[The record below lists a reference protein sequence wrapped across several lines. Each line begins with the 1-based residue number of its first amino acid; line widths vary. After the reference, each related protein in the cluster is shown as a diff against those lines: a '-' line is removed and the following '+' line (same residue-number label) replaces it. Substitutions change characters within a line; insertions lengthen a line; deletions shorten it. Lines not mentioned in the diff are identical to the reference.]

1 MKPIRHLS
9 ASAIIIIICTAAA
22 SGFFLPPQAHADD
35 AADAI
40 VKQVEDSLKPPK
52 SFSVLSTIDTYRN
65 RVASGTILLRTYVNI
80 ADSNQGP
87 RSVSI
92 VLTPQG
98 ERGKVFLRI
107 DDAFWLYDPG
117 ARRPVR
123 LSTQQRLMGDAS
135 LADVTHFDLVDN
147 YSADLETEEVIAD
160 ASGKSING
168 QRLKL
173 TALSKTSLYPTLR
186 LWVDKSDRQPVKV
199 ECLSSTGSVLK
210 TVYYGRFRGFLGKQ
224 RPTELMVIDGTA
236 AGRVTRIRFSEFLY
250 QDLQAEAYTPEAMP
264 SVSKFADSDSA
275 AGDK

>member
-1 MKPIRHLS
+1 MQATRHLS
-9 ASAIIIIICTAAA
+9 ANLIICAAA
-22 SGFFLPPQAHADD
+22 ALALFPQPQAHADQ

-40 VKQVEDSLKPPK
+40 VKTVESSLKPPK

-65 RVASGTILLRTYVNI
+65 RVASGTMLLRTYVNI

-92 VLTPQG
+92 VLSPEG

-107 DDAFWLYDPG
+107 DDDFWLYDPG

-147 YSADLETEEVIAD
+147 YSAALEGQETIAD
-160 ASGKSING
+160 ASGKGVDG

-173 TALSKTSLYPTLR
+173 SALAKTSLYPTLR
-186 LWVDKSDRQPVKV
+186 LWVARSNKQPVKI
-199 ECLSSTGSVLK
+199 ECLSSTGNTLK
-210 TVYYGRFRGFLGKQ
+210 TVFYGRFRGFLGKQ
-224 RPTELMVIDGTA
+224 RPTELMVVDGTA
-236 AGRVTRIRFSEFLY
+236 PGRVTRIRFSEFIY

-264 SVSKFADSDSA
+264 SVSKFAESDSA
-275 AGDK
+275 AK